1 MSKKDYIN
9 AVNEIEVNEEL
20 KRKTLNK
27 LKANQ
32 TKKVYNKIY
41 PIASIAIMCAVIL
54 GITLPNKTIAPIKEV
69 EYSEVQNTSKLPK
82 VENFE
87 NLYAMLKQRANQN
100 GTEEYIMKDSVELQI
115 NANKFAANLLMPE
128 KEFEQQYNKYYNDID
143 LYAKLEEY
151 FQVSRRAIDRRII
164 ELGLN

>member
-100 GTEEYIMKDSVELQI
+100 GTEEYIMEDSVELQI
-115 NANKFAANLLMPE
+115 NASNSAENTKQESA
-128 KEFEQQYNKYYNDID
+128 EQNTDFSRTNVQVEGVDEADIVKTDGQYIY
-143 LYAKLEEY
+143 
-151 FQVSRRAIDRRII
+151 
-164 ELGLN
+164 

>member
-87 NLYAMLKQRANQN
+87 SLYAM
-100 GTEEYIMKDSVELQI
+100 
-115 NANKFAANLLMPE
+115 
-128 KEFEQQYNKYYNDID
+128 
-143 LYAKLEEY
+143 
-151 FQVSRRAIDRRII
+151 
-164 ELGLN
+164 